1 MRLHDKVAIVT
12 GAARGIGKAIAH
24 QFLREGAHL
33 VVTDVRR
40 EHLDATAQELGE
52 LGAILP
58 VTADVTVPKD
68 AERVVRETVN
78 RYGRVDVLVNNA
90 GVAAFEPFLEHTE
103 ASWDRTLSVD
113 LKGVFL
119 MGQAVA
125 RQMVE
130 QGTPGSIVN
139 MASTNGIL
147 GERLLA
153 AYNSAKAGVILL
165 TKTMAIELG
174 EHNIR
179 ANAVCP
185 GFILTDLAA
194 ESGADE
200 SFIREYIK
208 KIPLG
213 RYGRPEDVA
222 QLCAFLASDESS
234 FITGTPIIIDGGQLA
249 EE

>member
-1 MRLHDKVAIVT
+1 MRLRDKVAIVT
-12 GAARGIGKAIAH
+12 GAARGIGKAIAE
-24 QFLREGAHL
+24 QFLREGARL
-33 VVTDVRR
+33 VVTDVRG
-40 EHLDATAQELGE
+40 EDLDATAQELAHLGE
-52 LGAILP
+52 SLAIA
-58 VTADVTVPKD
+58 ADVTVSKD
-68 AERVVRETVN
+68 VERVVQESVA
-78 RYGRVDVLVNNA
+78 RYGRIDILVNNA
-90 GVAAFEPFLEHTE
+90 GVASFEPFLEHTE
-103 ASWDRTLSVD
+103 SAWDRTLSVD

-125 RQMVE
+125 RQMVA
-130 QGTPGSIVN
+130 QGGPGSIVN

-153 AYNSAKAGVILL
+153 AYNAAKAGVILL

-174 EHNIR
+174 QHNIR

-185 GFILTDLAA
+185 GFILTELAA
-194 ESGADE
+194 DSGADQ
-200 SFIREYIK
+200 SFITEYIK

-234 FITGTPIIIDGGQLA
+234 FITGAPIIIDGGQLA